1 MKRILFITS
10 KVYCP
15 WVGGSYR
22 IRHALES
29 LVALGY
35 SVDLVAIPADHS
47 YSMEGV
53 TLYEV
58 PRLPF
63 CRHLPDGPSLRRY
76 GLDFLMLCRAVFQC
90 GRVHYDLIHGIDDC
104 GVIAWFASMLSQCPF
119 VYELQGESDSAR
131 ISAIRRGFRRVVSVF
146 NRWALKRADVVI
158 SGDMEAVSL
167 LAQWGRGARVS
178 VIPDTPSVSGEVSFP
193 EQNFALAKYCSGGK
207 MLVTCVGSYRHF
219 KGMDLFFNAMPQV
232 LRKNAQVRFV
242 VVGAS
247 ESMIKKMKQA
257 VARAG
262 IEESVIFTGCLPANE
277 LAALLSI
284 STVLVA
290 PTRVGASVPR
300 KVLDYMRAAKPIV
313 VPDTRVYRT
322 LLSRRNALMV
332 RPEPEAMAEAI
343 LYACSHPQQAKELG
357 ARAFETLAEENRT
370 PQAFQD
376 ALRRCYDYVIE
387 QRGGEAGEK

>member
-10 KVYCP
+10 KVCCP

-22 IRHALES
+22 IRHTLES

-35 SVDLVAIPADHS
+35 AVDLVTIPADQS

-53 TLYEV
+53 TVYEV

-63 CRHLPDGPSLRRY
+63 CRHLPDGPSIRRY
-76 GLDFLMLCRAVFQC
+76 VLDFLMLCRAVFQS

-104 GVIAWFASMLSQCPF
+104 GVIAWFASALSKCPF
-119 VYELQGESDSAR
+119 VYELQGDSDSAR
-131 ISAIRRGFRRVVSVF
+131 ISAIRRGMRRVVSVF

-158 SGDMEAVSL
+158 SGDMDAVSL
-167 LAQWGRGARVS
+167 LAQWGRGARVC
-178 VIPDTPSVSGEVSFP
+178 VIPDTPSVTGEVSFP
-193 EQNFALAKYCSGGK
+193 EQNFARAKYCSGGK

-232 LRKNAQVRFV
+232 LSKNAQVRFV
-242 VVGAS
+242 VVGAA
-247 ESMIKKMKQA
+247 EAVIKKMKQA

-262 IEESVIFTGCLPANE
+262 IEQSVVFTGCLTANE
-277 LAALLSI
+277 LAALLSV
-284 STVLVA
+284 SAVLVA
-290 PTRVGASVPR
+290 PTRVGASVPL

-313 VPDTRVYRT
+313 VPDTRAYRT
-322 LLSRRNALMV
+322 LLSRRNALVV

-343 LYACSHPQQAKELG
+343 LYACSHPQQAEELG
-357 ARAFETLAEENRT
+357 QKAFETLVEENRT

-376 ALRRCYDYVIE
+376 ALRRCYGYVIE
-387 QRGGEAGEK
+387 QASGEASEK